1 MCSVFFFQ
9 AEDGIRDA
17 HYDLEFRRVLFQ
29 SAEAHIDSS
38 FDGMF
43 NFLLGGIYLDEKVRD
58 NSYYVNSFGLDY
70 AAGILPALA
79 RAGGA
84 IPAALPP
91 ILFGSPFYRND
102 EATFRLKSYG
112 IFG

>member
-1 MCSVFFFQ
+1 
-9 AEDGIRDA
+9 
-17 HYDLEFRRVLFQ
+17 
-29 SAEAHIDSS
+29 
-38 FDGMF
+38 MF
-43 NFLLGGIYLDEKVRD
+43 KFLLGGIYLDEKVRD

-102 EATFRLKSYG
+102 EDTLRMKSYG
-112 IFG
+112 LFGETSLDFTDTLQLTLGFITYHHDTSLKTRTPYLTDTT